1 MLTKY
6 VDIYLIGYLCRYKM
20 NIYLM
25 GWVVIS
31 RTRLITLSFLFLSTG
46 GEIYIY
52 YKMYIIISFKHI
64 VKLNLFPKK
73 IQKYYKCFI

>member
-31 RTRLITLSFLFLSTG
+31 RTRLVTLSFLFLSTG